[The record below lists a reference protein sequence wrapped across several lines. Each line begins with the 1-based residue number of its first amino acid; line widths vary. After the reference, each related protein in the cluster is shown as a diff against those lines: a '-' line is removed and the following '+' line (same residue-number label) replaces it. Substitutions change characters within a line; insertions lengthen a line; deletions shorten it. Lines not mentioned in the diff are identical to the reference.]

1 MNAWRE
7 RWAESELWQS
17 FCGSPLAMTAA
28 LLALLCMA
36 MAVMGMV
43 CLIALQV
50 GSRLIG
56 ASVPWTEEL
65 SRFLFI
71 WTVWLGL
78 SASFRAG
85 THPALDMLPA
95 MTTGRLRRL
104 LGLIPALAT
113 TILFL
118 AVTYYGYRL
127 LLQQITFGEQ
137 SPILQVGMYWA
148 TLPLVLGSALSIF
161 GVLTDAILGHDDP
174 VTLRQA
180 VPEHQGD
187 EK

>member
-1 MNAWRE
+1 MDKLDRMIWRLVDG
-7 RWAESELWQS
+7 AI
-17 FCGSPLAMTAA
+17 
-28 LLALLCMA
+28 LLAVL
-36 MAVMGMV
+36 GMV

-78 SASFRAG
+78 AATFRAG
-85 THPALDMLPA
+85 NHPALEILPA
-95 MTTGRLRRL
+95 MTSGGVRRV
-104 LGLIPALAT
+104 LIFVPVIAT
-113 TILFL
+113 AILFI
-118 AVTYYGYRL
+118 AVTYYGYQL
-127 LLQQITFGEQ
+127 MAQQIRFGER

-161 GVLTDAILGHDDP
+161 GTVMAALRGQTDHNAFQEAVAGHQED
-174 VTLRQA
+174 
-180 VPEHQGD
+180 
-187 EK
+187 KK

>member
-1 MNAWRE
+1 MDRLDRLIWRLVDG
-7 RWAESELWQS
+7 AIL
-17 FCGSPLAMTAA
+17 
-28 LLALLCMA
+28 